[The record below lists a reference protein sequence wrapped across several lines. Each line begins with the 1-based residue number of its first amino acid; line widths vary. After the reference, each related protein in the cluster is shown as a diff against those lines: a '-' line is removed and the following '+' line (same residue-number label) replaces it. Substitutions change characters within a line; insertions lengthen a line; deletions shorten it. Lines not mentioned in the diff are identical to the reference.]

1 MNDLHG
7 ILFAYHSDSNLGEL
21 TRPRNTCSLPFGGR
35 YRLIDFMLSSYVN
48 AGISDVGLIVHE
60 SYQSLL
66 DHVGSGK
73 DWDLSRKHGGL
84 RILPP
89 FGVAERGGSGEY
101 RGNMEALAGI
111 YTYLQNIRQEYVI
124 MGWGDMVVNLPVA
137 EVFQQH
143 LDSGADITILCT
155 QELKGAPRN
164 TVYITQ
170 GPDGLVSDLSINPA
184 HAANAL
190 ESLETYI
197 ISKKLLLDMVDYCS
211 AHDIVNFSRGVL
223 QPRLRTLKLM
233 SYVHQGYVARFQ
245 SVSGYFQRSMDLL
258 EPSVRDE
265 LFNPDRPIRTKDR
278 SNPSTYYGPD
288 SRSVHSLVA
297 DGCLIE
303 GEVENS
309 IISRGVIIEKG
320 ARVCDSVLMQG
331 AVVRSGA
338 SLAYVIA
345 DKNVTINQDRMLMG
359 HLTYPLAIAKES
371 VV

>member
-137 EVFQQH
+137 DVVQQH
-143 LDSGADITILCT
+143 RDSGADITSLGT
-155 QELKGAPRN
+155 QELTGAPRN

-197 ISKKLLLDMVDYCS
+197 ISKKLLLDMVDYCA
-211 AHDIVNFSRGVL
+211 AHNIHNFSRGVL
-223 QPRLRTLKLM
+223 LPRLSTLKVLP
-233 SYVHQGYVARFQ
+233 YLHRGYVARFQ
-245 SVSGYFQRSMDLL
+245 SVADYFQHSMDLL
-258 EPSVRDE
+258 DPAVRAD
-265 LFNPDRPIRTKDR
+265 LFDPDRPIRTKDQ

-288 SRSVHSLVA
+288 AKSVHSLVA
-297 DGCLIE
+297 DGCFIE

-309 IISRGVIIEKG
+309 ILSRGVIVEAG
-320 ARVCDSVLMQG
+320 AKVSNSVLMQG
-331 AVVRSGA
+331 TIIRAGA
-338 SLAYVIA
+338 SLSYTIT
-345 DKNVTINQDRMLMG
+345 DKNVQVNQDRMLMG
-359 HLTYPLAIAKES
+359 HSTYPLAISKDS
-371 VV
+371 IV